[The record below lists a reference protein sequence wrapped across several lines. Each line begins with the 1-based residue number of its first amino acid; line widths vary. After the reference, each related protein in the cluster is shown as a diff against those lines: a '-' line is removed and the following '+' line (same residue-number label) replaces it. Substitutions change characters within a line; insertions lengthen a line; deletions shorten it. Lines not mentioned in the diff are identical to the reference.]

1 MLLGLLLEKPMRGQ
15 QIREVV
21 ERHCNLSADFLLSQR
36 WLHFSYWNVED
47 EKDGTLAIVFDGIDD
62 FY

>member
-1 MLLGLLLEKPMRGQ
+1 MLMPKS
-15 QIREVV
+15 V
-21 ERHCNLSADFLLSQR
+21 SQR
-36 WLHFSYWNVED
+36 WLHFRYWNVYD